1 MPVDV
6 YLLVSVIF
14 LINPLLG
21 ILLGASCCWDYKQ
34 NKYGIY
40 LLIWMLAIYM
50 AFINTTKIPISD
62 MLEYQKVFF
71 QAKECGI
78 VDYIQQNGKE
88 PIFYALTYICYYL
101 FGGNWNLYVM
111 FLTLLYYLIINYSIV
126 LFGKKCSCSSLSI
139 VIALIVGAFF
149 FQIFI
154 MTGHLIRQCLAEA
167 FFIYFLIRKFV
178 IKRTSWWVAILAL
191 GMHSSVLPLIGI
203 SLLPQI
209 KRSLTIKEFL
219 KGVLLLVVLALVF
232 FLLESVLSSVFF
244 LAYLYSRV
252 GSENLLGK
260 DVWQTESG
268 VGGLGILLGFVV
280 VFMIFSIKRKMR
292 LHDNGNIVNPLIN
305 NCLCLIFV
313 LCILSICEAD
323 YLLLRYFFYLYS
335 YFSLLLVI
343 FLDQHK
349 SQMWKFMKISLVPL
363 FIVYFMYS
371 IDSGVF
377 CFELSWRELLGL
389 PLIFYPLFL

>member
-126 LFGKKCSCSSLSI
+126 LFGKKCSC
-139 VIALIVGAFF
+139 FF
-149 FQIFI
+149 F
-154 MTGHLIRQCLAEA
+154 
-167 FFIYFLIRKFV
+167 K
-178 IKRTSWWVAILAL
+178 
-191 GMHSSVLPLIGI
+191 
-203 SLLPQI
+203 
-209 KRSLTIKEFL
+209 
-219 KGVLLLVVLALVF
+219 
-232 FLLESVLSSVFF
+232 
-244 LAYLYSRV
+244 YS
-252 GSENLLGK
+252 
-260 DVWQTESG
+260 
-268 VGGLGILLGFVV
+268 
-280 VFMIFSIKRKMR
+280 
-292 LHDNGNIVNPLIN
+292 
-305 NCLCLIFV
+305 
-313 LCILSICEAD
+313 
-323 YLLLRYFFYLYS
+323 
-335 YFSLLLVI
+335 
-343 FLDQHK
+343 
-349 SQMWKFMKISLVPL
+349 
-363 FIVYFMYS
+363 
-371 IDSGVF
+371 
-377 CFELSWRELLGL
+377 
-389 PLIFYPLFL
+389 